1 MPSETLRNRR
11 PLSINT
17 MSAAATTAE
26 AAEEV
31 EEPVSPAGRLFHRPE
46 FNCYIVAVIGL
57 GRRIDDLDTIKAGLA
72 ATLARHPRF
81 SSVPVFDESAGRSR
95 GGSGWMSTWTAT
107 SSSPTSRRSPPP
119 PPPPRRRRRRDGGGG
134 LRLGSLRRRRH
145 GRDPPLC
152 GAPHPQP
159 PHPLR
164 RRLRR
169 APRPPLLGDG
179 ASLTSLLLACTRRA
193 GDPSA
198 LPSLPSATPRP
209 RPHHG
214 RQPRQRPP
222 RPPPLALVPAR
233 HGVAHPRRRRALAA
247 TAAFLADSPTPLKAP
262 PSPPGDPLGVGRRRK
277 RFVHRTTSL
286 DDVKRVKNAMAAYIG
301 GPFSLPQQKFD
312 ETDDVK
318 KREKLLANL
327 RVRSTLLVNVRPTAG
342 IHARG
347 EGWPK
352 WGNWIGYVVLPIP
365 IALYSDPLDYI
376 RKGKEIANRK
386 KNSWEAFFTY
396 WCADLIVK
404 LLDLSFPESYGMQN
418 VGLLL
423 KKAAATLCHRVLSN
437 TTLSF
442 SNIVGPVEE
451 IEFYGYP
458 IVYIAPSVYGH
469 PHALT
474 VHYQSYMNTVEMVIA
489 VDEITIPDPHQLLDD
504 LAESLELI
512 KDSTETKS

>member
-1 MPSETLRNRR
+1 MDRGLKLPYKQFDGILLRLSAIGNLNAIHRVSEHMRKFYNVTVLNTFAGL
-11 PLSINT
+11 PLVFPTFSCFMT
-17 MSAAATTAE
+17 PQRQRGAGGVRGAG
-26 AAEEV
+26 
-31 EEPVSPAGRLFHRPE
+31 EPRGRLFHRPE
-46 FNCYIVAVIGL
+46 FNCYIIAVIGL

-81 SSVPVFDESAGRSR
+81 SSVPVKRGKKPRWVRVDVDVDRHVIVPNLPPLPSAAAAAAGELVVEDYVSAL
-95 GGSGWMSTWTAT
+95 SAAAAMDAT
-107 SSSPTSRRSPPP
+107 RPLWELHILNLPTPPP
-119 PPPPRRRRRRDGGGG
+119 PPPPCSAPTTPSATAPPSPPSSSPAPAAPAT
-134 LRLGSLRRRRH
+134 LPPSL
-145 GRDPPLC
+145 P
-152 GAPHPQP
+152 
-159 PHPLR
+159 PLR
-164 RRLRR
+164 RP
-169 APRPPLLGDG
+169 A
-179 ASLTSLLLACTRRA
+179 
-193 GDPSA
+193 
-198 LPSLPSATPRP
+198 P

-214 RQPRQRPP
+214 RGRGPLGLLLWLWSCSPWRGTPSSTPRSSPPPP
-222 RPPPLALVPAR
+222 RSSPTRPLRSRPALAPRGPAR
-233 HGVAHPRRRRALAA
+233 
-247 TAAFLADSPTPLKAP
+247 
-262 PSPPGDPLGVGRRRK
+262 VGRRRK
-277 RFVHRTTSL
+277 RFVHRTASL
-286 DDVKRVKNAMAAYIG
+286 DDVKRVKNAMGCTVNDVLVGVTSAGLSRYL
-301 GPFSLPQQKFD
+301 SRKFD

-342 IHARG
+342 IHAR
-347 EGWPK
+347 
-352 WGNWIGYVVLPIP
+352 
-365 IALYSDPLDYI
+365 
-376 RKGKEIANRK
+376 KEIANRK

-404 LLDLSFPESYGMQN
+404 LF
-418 VGLLL
+418 GL
-423 KKAAATLCHRVLSN
+423 KAAATLCHRVLSN

-474 VHYQSYMNTVEMVIA
+474 VHYQSYVNTVEMVIA

>member
-26 AAEEV
+26 AAEEPEEL

-46 FNCYIVAVIGL
+46 FNCYIIAVIGL

-81 SSVPVFDESAGRSR
+81 SSVPVFDESAGKK
-95 GGSGWMSTWTAT
+95 
-107 SSSPTSRRSPPP
+107 
-119 PPPPRRRRRRDGGGG
+119 PRWVRVDVDVD
-134 LRLGSLRRRRH
+134 RH
-145 GRDPPLC
+145 VIVPNLPPLPSAAAAAA
-152 GAPHPQP
+152 GELVVEDYVSALSAAAAMDATR
-159 PHPLR
+159 PLWELHILNLPTPSAAASAV
-164 RRLRR
+164 LR
-169 APRPPLLGDG
+169 AHHSLGDG

-198 LPSLPSATPRP
+198 LPSLPSAAPRP

-214 RQPRQRPP
+214 RGRG
-222 RPPPLALVPAR
+222 PLGLLLWLWSLLAMAWHTLVDAALF
-233 HGVAHPRRRRALAA
+233 AA

-262 PSPPGDPLGVGRRRK
+262 PLPPGDPLGVGRRRK
-277 RFVHRTTSL
+277 RFVHRTASL
-286 DDVKRVKNAMAAYIG
+286 DDVKRVKNAMGCTVNDVLVGVTSAGLSRYL
-301 GPFSLPQQKFD
+301 SRKFD

-342 IHARG
+342 IHDLAEMMKG
-347 EGWPK
+347 GKDGPK

-404 LLDLSFPESYGMQN
+404 LF
-418 VGLLL
+418 GL
-423 KKAAATLCHRVLSN
+423 KAAATLCHRVLSN

-474 VHYQSYMNTVEMVIA
+474 VHYQSYVNTVEMVIA